1 MENNPKSST
10 FWQSHRT
17 YSFTLTS
24 YFNKIIDIKGLKSRT
39 YPFLLRLEGYK
50 TFSRLSALFKTKM
63 DQNAN
68 HNHGS
73 TPTHLLKHQLGLL
86 PSSSSS
92 LANISVSSSALL
104 MNDTNNSIHQLH
116 LSSGA
121 QTGKFVQKWFDEFR
135 FFVLYVILIILSLIY
150 QINNFQIS
158 TWRFWIWSLLLPVY
172 WGPIVF
178 HGKNPPPISIPDM
191 SYA

>member
-1 MENNPKSST
+1 MNISPFRPATASFHYNPPRKP
-10 FWQSHRT
+10 WINT
-17 YSFTLTS
+17 YQATPCHPHPAHHPCNWSAQLITT
-24 YFNKIIDIKGLKSRT
+24 KSRKVSFKSERIKRFDYYPRKT
-39 YPFLLRLEGYK
+39 YNLKWNIICLYISLDWSSNNNDA
-50 TFSRLSALFKTKM
+50 TSRTKNNLSNLFKTKM

-92 LANISVSSSALL
+92 LANISVSSSALM

-121 QTGKFVQKWFDEFR
+121 QTGKLVQKWFDEFR
-135 FFVLYVILIILSLIY
+135 FFSHQPNI
-150 QINNFQIS
+150 
-158 TWRFWIWSLLLPVY
+158 
-172 WGPIVF
+172 
-178 HGKNPPPISIPDM
+178 
-191 SYA
+191 